1 MGPHIGQRPGAQPSS
16 CPWRSPHGKPLP
28 AGNIRGDFTR
38 AREIFPKHRASLAPP
53 RLPQDQCLHSP
64 DATFTLPPYVERIK
78 QWDTKQRYH
87 RRLREEG
94 EKAQPPHTVPPLP
107 AAAELSPAARELL

>member
-1 MGPHIGQRPGAQPSS
+1 
-16 CPWRSPHGKPLP
+16 
-28 AGNIRGDFTR
+28 
-38 AREIFPKHRASLAPP
+38 
-53 RLPQDQCLHSP
+53 
-64 DATFTLPPYVERIK
+64 VERIK

-94 EKAQPPHTVPPLP
+94 AEAQPPHTVPPLP